1 MRRLPKVNLDEVDFQ
16 IVNALREDARLSYR
30 KLGEAVS
37 LSTPSTYERVKK
49 LEEQD
54 VILDYRAEVDYEKFG
69 YGIHAFIL
77 LKDDKVFGTAPEYLL
92 EMDYVQNCWVIAG
105 EYDYLIEVYVEN
117 SAELSLIVDQLYY
130 KIGRTYTL
138 LIVRN
143 ARYTPYAKPRDRTLA

>member
-1 MRRLPKVNLDEVDFQ
+1 MRKLPKNNLDDVDFK
-16 IVNALREDARLSYR
+16 IANALRENARLSYR
-30 KLGEAVS
+30 KLGDMIS
-37 LSTPSTYERVKK
+37 LSTASAYERVKK

-77 LKDDKVFGTAPEYLL
+77 LKDDRVFEKVPDYLF
-92 EMDYVQNCWVIAG
+92 ETDYVQNCWVVTG
-105 EYDYLIEVYVEN
+105 EYDYLVEVRVEN
-117 SAELSLIVDQLYY
+117 CAELSLIIDQLYY

-143 ARYTPYAKPRDRTLA
+143 ARYTPYAKSAKAPA